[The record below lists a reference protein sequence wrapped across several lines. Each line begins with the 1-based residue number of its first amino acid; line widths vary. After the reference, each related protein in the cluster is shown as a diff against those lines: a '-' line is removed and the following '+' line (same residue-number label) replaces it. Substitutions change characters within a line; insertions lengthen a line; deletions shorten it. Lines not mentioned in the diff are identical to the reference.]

1 MIQSVFNKSI
11 EKHFYDELVI
21 GKLSHTEAKANVRK
35 GDEIDVVMPA
45 SVAMFDYDGGDL
57 QEAEKA
63 GVSITKVRLDKG
75 KAFHFELS
83 AVEEKQILASS
94 PYEGEYS
101 IAHKYCEDAIKQFA
115 AAVNP

>member
-1 MIQSVFNKSI
+1 MSVQQMIQSVFNKSI

-57 QEAEKA
+57 QEAEKETDA
-63 GVSITKVRLDKG
+63 
-75 KAFHFELS
+75 S
-83 AVEEKQILASS
+83 AEAESKEA
-94 PYEGEYS
+94 
-101 IAHKYCEDAIKQFA
+101 
-115 AAVNP
+115 